1 MGLEVKQEGGGIER
15 ERIDDQRC
23 ECNNSCYLGGR
34 VLSYDGHQENL
45 RGEKQ
50 KKKNQANRSNFS
62 LCV

>member
-50 KKKNQANRSNFS
+50 KKKPSE
-62 LCV
+62 